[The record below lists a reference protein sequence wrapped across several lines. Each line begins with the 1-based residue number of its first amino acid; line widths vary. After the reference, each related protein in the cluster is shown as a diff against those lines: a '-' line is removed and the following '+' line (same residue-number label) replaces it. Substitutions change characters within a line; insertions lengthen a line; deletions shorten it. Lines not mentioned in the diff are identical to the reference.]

1 MKSVLSYINMRM
13 EIALKVR
20 NMRNELNKLSD
31 RELNDIGISRVDID
45 TLCDQEAAKLK
56 ARFAAKAQGGSNVV
70 ARTA

>member
-31 RELNDIGISRVDID
+31 RELNDIGISRMDIP
-45 TLCDQEAAKLK
+45 TIAAQEAAK
-56 ARFAAKAQGGSNVV
+56 V
-70 ARTA
+70 